1 MLIRIA
7 TRNSPLAINQ
17 ALLVVK
23 ELQLYHRD
31 IKFELLK
38 LQTQGDILLDHSLSK
53 IGGKGLFLKEIEQA
67 LIDGNAD
74 IAVHSMKDVPANQNE
89 HLEINCLLKRGD
101 PRDAFISLKYKSFF
115 SLPCGATIGTSSHR
129 RKGQILALRPDLK
142 VVNLRGNIN
151 TRLKKL
157 KEGKVES
164 IILAAAG
171 LKRNNLKE
179 AINHYFSID
188 EILPAIAQGAI
199 GVQNIKGNDK
209 INKMLKPLNHKAT
222 QIMINSERAFLKSFN
237 GDCSTPI
244 ASYCS
249 IYGDKLV
256 LKSGY
261 FNENGS
267 SQFYIVEESNL
278 NDGSVLGKES
288 AEKIKKIIFY

>member
-17 ALLVVK
+17 AWLVAK
-23 ELQLYHRD
+23 ELQFHHRD

-38 LQTQGDILLDHSLSK
+38 LQTQGDTMLDHSLSK
-53 IGGKGLFLKEIEQA
+53 VGGKGLFLKEIEQA
-67 LIDGNAD
+67 LIDGKAD

-89 HLEINCLLKRGD
+89 YLEINCLLERGD

-115 SLPCGATIGTSSHR
+115 SLPSGATIGTSSHR
-129 RKGQILALRPDLK
+129 RRGQILALRPDLE

-157 KEGKVES
+157 QEGKVES

-171 LKRNNLKE
+171 LKRSNLKKV
-179 AINHYFSID
+179 INHYFSID

-199 GVQNIKGNDK
+199 GVQNVKGNDK
-209 INKMLKPLNHKAT
+209 INEMLKPLNHKAT
-222 QIMINSERAFLKSFN
+222 RIMINSEREFLKSFN

-267 SQFYIVEESNL
+267 SQFYIVEESHL
-278 NDGSVLGKES
+278 NDGSILGKKS